1 MASLSLENR
10 ILTLTDGD
18 TTSSVDLSEVKG
30 DRGCRGAQG
39 RAGVIID
46 ANGNVDMSGYAT
58 ESYVDEQIVNVQTGG
73 TVDLSNYATKAEL
86 EEAIGNIDISGID
99 LSDYALKEEIPSLDG
114 YATEEYVAQAV
125 ANAQL
130 GGGGE
135 VDLSIYAL
143 KSEVPTDDHINTLI
157 DIKLGVIENG
167 TY

>member
-1 MASLSLENR
+1 MATLSLENR

-30 DRGCRGAQG
+30 DTGCRGAQG

-58 ESYVDEQIVNVQTGG
+58 ETYVDEQIVKVQTGG
-73 TVDLSNYATKAEL
+73 TIDLGNYATKAEL
-86 EEAIGNIDISGID
+86 EEAISNIDISGID
-99 LSDYALKEEIPSLDG
+99 LSEYALKEEIPSLDG
-114 YATEEYVAQAV
+114 YATEDYVAQAI

-130 GGGGE
+130 GGGE